1 MNCGTS
7 GIIEGVC
14 IFITPNAERS
24 RAWMHI
30 ECWVLT
36 TFLPSLTWL
45 PERQQ
50 PYHFPLGRR
59 LEDSFVKHNQ
69 PERKDSEMLT
79 SGVRQQIAH
88 RGHPTLLV
96 NVSRPHKRTQSNE
109 LQFQSLILNLEHLR
123 EELSL
128 RCPDIRGGPLTWK
141 TETKT
146 NKQKKIT

>member
-1 MNCGTS
+1 
-7 GIIEGVC
+7 
-14 IFITPNAERS
+14 
-24 RAWMHI
+24 
-30 ECWVLT
+30 
-36 TFLPSLTWL
+36 
-45 PERQQ
+45 
-50 PYHFPLGRR
+50 
-59 LEDSFVKHNQ
+59 
-69 PERKDSEMLT
+69 MLT

-146 NKQKKIT
+146 NKQKKITQRKQTIKRELNFNTSISTLRKKYYPCAPRKWCYIKKDSESKQSSWRLKIAETRYFSIKVGRSS